1 MCIRD
6 RIKIGITGGIGS
18 GKSMVS
24 RLLEVLG
31 VPVYISDL
39 DYKYLLKRNEI
50 DLLSEVSLYL
60 PNARSKNKINR
71 YKIFIQTHQPKTC
84 LLYTSLTEF
93 NIRKLQMLVKRGE
106 NQEALNNLS
115 KCMLCGKCLL
125 VCPRGVDTRKMIL
138 TLIQYLRK

>member
-1 MCIRD
+1 MTTLWGYSISETRSIHYDNNDKTFAHYLAEKVPSSKLCI
-6 RIKIGITGGIGS
+6 GCGS
-18 GKSMVS
+18 CT
-24 RLLEVLG
+24 
-31 VPVYISDL
+31 
-39 DYKYLLKRNEI
+39 
-50 DLLSEVSLYL
+50 
-60 PNARSKNKINR
+60 A
-71 YKIFIQTHQPKTC
+71 TC
-84 LLYTSLTEF
+84 TAGNLTEF